1 MKKIIS
7 VIVIF
12 MTIFLNGCA
21 LTDKL
26 GWSNSDF
33 EYIKDGMVKEIKIQ
47 NTRDK
52 GYTFIISDPVKLEGF
67 YKILSSAKS
76 VKTKSE
82 YVPDYKIEIEKVNG
96 SIETFNYVIGNPN
109 DGGNFYSKN
118 KFYNVSSRLDSEVFN
133 YFEDIR
139 KPKDFDDVYYYG
151 VIKGALDKFREDTKA
166 KDKVTLNLNDDV
178 TIQKYITSIEL
189 EGYKSKM
196 KDLEIVETSKNEGKI
211 TMSVKTTGF
220 RTDTSSGKYN
230 SIYKAIVTLHN
241 RETNEEKVY
250 YTVSNNSGGKWV
262 TDIKDS
268 KPDNF

>member
-7 VIVIF
+7 IVLIF

-21 LTDKL
+21 MTNKI
-26 GWSNSDF
+26 GWTNSDF
-33 EYIKDGMVKEIKIQ
+33 DYIKDGMVTEIKIQ

-52 GYTFIISDPVKLEGF
+52 GYTFVISDQVKLQGF
-67 YKILSSAKS
+67 YKILSSAKG
-76 VKTKSE
+76 VKSKSE
-82 YVPDYKIEIEKVNG
+82 YVPDYNIEIEKSDG
-96 SIETFNYVIGNPN
+96 SVEKFNYVIGNPN

-139 KPKDFDDVYYYG
+139 KPKDFDEVYYYG
-151 VIKGALDKFREDTKA
+151 VIRGSLNKFREDTKT

-189 EGYKSKM
+189 EGYKKKM
-196 KDLEIVETSKNEGKI
+196 KDLEIVETSKNEGQI

-220 RTDTSSGKYN
+220 RTDTSSGKYV
-230 SIYKAIVTLHN
+230 SIYKAIITFHN
-241 RETNEEKVY
+241 RGTNEEKVY
-250 YTVSNNSGGKWV
+250 YSVSNNSGGKWV
-262 TDIKDS
+262 TDITDS
-268 KPDNF
+268 EPKGF